1 MHNFLVNLLIGIIG
15 GIFSSII
22 VSRIFLIRQE
32 FQNQLDILRM
42 NSYCLGG
49 IFVFFDVLEI
59 VLKNSYDTAIE
70 IQKNPDYVLTHNLKD
85 SEPMIAA
92 LRKEILIKN
101 IDTIDQNNNIVTIKE
116 KKLYELHKDTIQTIK
131 EFKDLKDYK
140 FDTIDTCKKQLNAL
154 NSRYQKCFKSQS
166 TTYFS
171 LIIKDK
177 VMIILYIIFI
187 IICILAFLSK

>member
-1 MHNFLVNLLIGIIG
+1 MHTFLLNLLIGIIG

-32 FQNQLDILRM
+32 LQNQIDILRM

-49 IFVFFDVLEI
+49 IFAFFDVIEI
-59 VLKNSYDTAIE
+59 ILKNSFDTAIE
-70 IQKNPDYVLTHNLKD
+70 IKRDPSYALTHNLKD
-85 SEPMIAA
+85 SEPTIAA
-92 LRKEILIKN
+92 LYKEILVKN
-101 IDTIDQNNNIVTIKE
+101 IDTIDKNDHIISIKE
-116 KKLYELHKDTIQTIK
+116 KNLYELHRDTVQTVK
-131 EFKDLKDYK
+131 EFKELKDYK

-154 NSRYQKCFKSQS
+154 TKRYEKCFKNQS

-177 VMIILYIIFI
+177 IMIILYIVFVL
-187 IICILAFLSK
+187 ICILTFLTK